1 MTEGL
6 TKLVGNKHGNV
17 VMGEG
22 KARQGRGR
30 EGRGTDMTGGKSPL
44 YPPQFAAKLGIA
56 SAAATA
62 CISQSRW
69 STE

>member
-22 KARQGRGR
+22 KARQR
-30 EGRGTDMTGGKSPL
+30 EGGAGD
-44 YPPQFAAKLGIA
+44 
-56 SAAATA
+56 
-62 CISQSRW
+62 
-69 STE
+69 

>member
-22 KARQGRGR
+22 KARQGKAEG
-30 EGRGTDMTGGKSPL
+30 GRGGGL
-44 YPPQFAAKLGIA
+44 
-56 SAAATA
+56 T
-62 CISQSRW
+62 
-69 STE
+69 